1 MKILFRNVTAVTMDP
16 DRPVIQNAC
25 VAVEGTQIA
34 SVGQEHPRGEFD
46 RVIDGQGKALLPG
59 LVNCHTHVPM
69 ALLRGYGGGH
79 DLQHWLND
87 YIFPAEA
94 RLDARCVAAGTALG
108 LAEMIASGTTCI
120 ADMYMHTGA
129 VARTVLES
137 GISAN
142 LSCGGVYFGA
152 PEDFSPDTCGD
163 CRNQIALTEE
173 WNGAG
178 DGQIK
183 VDASI
188 HAEYTSNPPLWQWMA
203 GYAAGRGL
211 GMHVHVS
218 ETRSEH
224 ESCLQKYGKT
234 PVALLDQYGVWAN
247 GGTAAHC
254 VWVSDGDMEL
264 MARRGITVAAH
275 IRSIAQVED
284 RPFSPLGEA
293 RDTLLAVQQAPF
305 PVLEEKAGE
314 RMRAE
319 ILRAREA
326 GDSVGGVVEC
336 IVTGLPAGVGSPM
349 FQGLESHL
357 AAALF
362 AIPAVKGVEF
372 GSGFGAAGM
381 RGSAHNDPFILEDG
395 AIRTASNHAG
405 GILGGISSGMPV
417 VFRAAFKPT
426 PSIAQK
432 QHTVRLSAGTETDLQ
447 ITGRHDPCIVPR
459 AVPVVEAAAALV
471 LLDALLDRNTDQ
483 IAWSAPQGARP

>member
-1 MKILFRNVTAVTMDP
+1 MSSTYGENFRLTIFGQSHGPAIGVTMEGLPAGFPIDLEALQAFLDRRAP
-16 DRPVIQNAC
+16 GRRATATARREGDRPVFL
-25 VAVEGTQIA
+25 
-34 SVGQEHPRGEFD
+34 S
-46 RVIDGQGKALLPG
+46 G
-59 LVNCHTHVPM
+59 LVRNITCSAPLTAVIANTDPQSEDYAPFRDCPRPGHGDYTAQVKFHG
-69 ALLRGYGGGH
+69 AQDAAGGGH
-79 DLQHWLND
+79 LSG
-87 YIFPAEA
+87 
-94 RLDARCVAAGTALG
+94 RLTAPL
-108 LAEMIASGTTCI
+108 CI
-120 ADMYMHTGA
+120 AG
-129 VARTVLES
+129 
-137 GISAN
+137 GICA
-142 LSCGGVYFGA
+142 
-152 PEDFSPDTCGD
+152 
-163 CRNQIALTEE
+163 Q
-173 WNGAG
+173 
-178 DGQIK
+178 
-183 VDASI
+183 
-188 HAEYTSNPPLWQWMA
+188 
-203 GYAAGRGL
+203 
-211 GMHVHVS
+211 
-218 ETRSEH
+218 
-224 ESCLQKYGKT
+224 
-234 PVALLDQYGVWAN
+234 LL
-247 GGTAAHC
+247 
-254 VWVSDGDMEL
+254 
-264 MARRGITVAAH
+264 ARRGITVAAH

-336 IVTGLPAGVGSPM
+336 MVTGLPAGVGSPM

>member
-1 MKILFRNVTAVTMDP
+1 MKKHFRVST
-16 DRPVIQNAC
+16 
-25 VAVEGTQIA
+25 
-34 SVGQEHPRGEFD
+34 
-46 RVIDGQGKALLPG
+46 ALLAA
-59 LVNCHTHVPM
+59 V
-69 ALLRGYGGGH
+69 LLAGCGSISSKDGGY
-79 DLQHWLND
+79 
-87 YIFPAEA
+87 YATESPSAEGA
-94 RLDARCVAAGTALG
+94 YDTAAGAANSSIVPEELPDSTDETAQK
-108 LAEMIASGTTCI
+108 II
-120 ADMYMHTGA
+120 YNADINM
-129 VARTVLES
+129 ES
-137 GISAN
+137 T
-142 LSCGGVYFGA
+142 
-152 PEDFSPDTCGD
+152 DF
-163 CRNQIALTEE
+163 
-173 WNGAG
+173 
-178 DGQIK
+178 
-183 VDASI
+183 DA
-188 HAEYTSNPPLWQWMA
+188 
-203 GYAAGRGL
+203 
-211 GMHVHVS
+211 
-218 ETRSEH
+218 
-224 ESCLQKYGKT
+224 
-234 PVALLDQYGVWAN
+234 
-247 GGTAAHC
+247 
-254 VWVSDGDMEL
+254 
-264 MARRGITVAAH
+264 
-275 IRSIAQVED
+275 
-284 RPFSPLGEA
+284 A

-381 RGSAHNDPFILEDG
+381 RGSEHNDPFVLEHG

-432 QHTVRLSAGTETDLQ
+432 QHTVRLSAGTEEELQ